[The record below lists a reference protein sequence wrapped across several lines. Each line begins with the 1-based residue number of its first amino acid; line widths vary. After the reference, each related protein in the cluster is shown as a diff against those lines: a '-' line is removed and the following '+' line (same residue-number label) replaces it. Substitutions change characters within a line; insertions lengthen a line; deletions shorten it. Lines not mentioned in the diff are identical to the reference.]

1 MSGGQTTCWTVIR
14 EAAGGDA
21 GARQRFAERYERI
34 VRSYLLARWRG
45 SPLAQEVDDVIQEV
59 FIEAFRDGGVLERAD
74 PKSPVGFRAFFYG
87 VIRNV
92 ARRAESK
99 HGRRRDRQPPTAF
112 FGEAAEAS
120 EQRLSGVF
128 DREWARAMM
137 REAADRQREAAEAG
151 GPDAQRRVELLRMRF
166 YEGWPIRE
174 IARLWNADPAALHRE
189 YARARKEFKLAL
201 AGVVAFHH
209 PGSAEAIEREC
220 AQMLALLE

>member
-21 GARQRFAERYERI
+21 AARQAFAERYERT
-34 VRSYLLARWRG
+34 VRAYLLARWRG

-59 FIEAFRDGGVLERAD
+59 FVEAFRHGGALDRVD
-74 PKSPVGFRAFFYG
+74 PESPGGFRPFFYG

-92 ARRAESK
+92 ARRAESR

-112 FGEAAEAS
+112 FGETAEAS
-120 EQRLSGVF
+120 EQRLSRVF

-137 REAADRQREAAEAG
+137 REAADRQREAARAG

-174 IARLWNADPAALHRE
+174 IARLWSAEPAALHRE
-189 YARARKEFKLAL
+189 YARARKEFKEAL
-201 AGVVAFHH
+201 LEVVAYHH
-209 PGSAEAIEREC
+209 PGSAAAIERQC
-220 AQMLALLE
+220 ADLLAMLE